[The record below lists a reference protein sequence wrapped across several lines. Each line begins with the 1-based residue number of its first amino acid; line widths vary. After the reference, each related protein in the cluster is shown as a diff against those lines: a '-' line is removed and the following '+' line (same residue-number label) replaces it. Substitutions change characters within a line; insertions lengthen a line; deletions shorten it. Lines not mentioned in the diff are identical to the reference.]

1 MLLLDHA
8 PYLLAGTVADNLRV
22 ARPGASDAELR
33 AAIAVAD
40 AETFVDRL
48 DTELGDRGVTL
59 SGGERQ
65 RLALAR
71 AVLARPDVLLLDGAT
86 QRARAGARGGAAA
99 PPRGALA
106 HGILVLVSPGPRA
119 AGVATTAID
128 LGSAERA

>member
-8 PYLLAGTVADNLRV
+8 PYLLAGTVDNLRV
-22 ARPGASDAELR
+22 ARPGASDAELW

-59 SGGERQ
+59 LGGERQ

-86 QRARAGARGGAAA
+86 SALEPAREAELLRRLAG
-99 PPRGALA
+99 
-106 HGILVLVSPGPRA
+106 HWHDGILVLVSPGPLA

-128 LGSAERA
+128 LGAVERA